1 MHIKFNPKLIYKDK
15 LYGTTKIGARGQV
28 VIPAEARKDL
38 NLKAGDQLLVLS
50 KHGKALGLIKS
61 EDLAELVEMFMEN
74 IVDKK
79 WKDKIKI
86 HIAKIFGDLTQ
97 LKKGQK

>member
-15 LYGTTKIGARGQV
+15 LYGTTKVGARGQV
-28 VIPAEARKDL
+28 VIPAEARRDL

-50 KHGKALGLIKS
+50 KHSKALGLIKAG
-61 EDLAELVEMFMEN
+61 DLAEMVEMLMEN

-79 WKDKIKI
+79 WKDKIKT
-86 HIAKIFGDLTQ
+86 HIDKVFGGITKF
-97 LKKGQK
+97 KKGQ